1 METLWGSP
9 YITDYIHLRTGADWQ
24 VEGDGIAYRISPQSF
39 YQVNPIQTE
48 KLYSTALAYAGLTG
62 EESVWDLY
70 CGIGTISLFLAQRA
84 KQVYGVEIV
93 PQAIAD
99 AKENAKLNQTA
110 VIFER
115 SNLYEAFS
123 GKFDVIVSNPPYIPS
138 AEIPNLMPEVRDFEP
153 HQALDGL
160 EDGLYFY
167 RKIIAG
173 SVEYLNED
181 GILCLEIGCEQAS
194 AVTEMMKH
202 FGFKDI
208 TVVQDLAGL
217 DRVVR
222 GHL

>member
-1 METLWGSP
+1 MKFRP
-9 YITDYIHLRTGADWQ
+9 YSNHIFSFFASSRNLTM
-24 VEGDGIAYRISPQSF
+24 VEVI
-39 YQVNPIQTE
+39 
-48 KLYSTALAYAGLTG
+48 LAPLVIPVGFRPTNGL
-62 EESVWDLY
+62 
-70 CGIGTISLFLAQRA
+70 
-84 KQVYGVEIV
+84 
-93 PQAIAD
+93 
-99 AKENAKLNQTA
+99 
-110 VIFER
+110 
-115 SNLYEAFS
+115 
-123 GKFDVIVSNPPYIPS
+123 IVSNPPYIPS